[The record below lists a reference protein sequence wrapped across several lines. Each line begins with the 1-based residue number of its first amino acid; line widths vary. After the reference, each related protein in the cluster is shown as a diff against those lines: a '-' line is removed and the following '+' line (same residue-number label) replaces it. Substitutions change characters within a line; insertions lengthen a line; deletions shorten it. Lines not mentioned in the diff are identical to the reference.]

1 MKKSIICL
9 AAAATLLSLVGCG
22 KQKVNCSDPIGT
34 SSVTEILTKETTK
47 QLEEIKGS
55 DGASTYKSSSIELA
69 LKEIGIS
76 IENIRT
82 SKEDPNSTKVQCEAS
97 LKISPAAKFL
107 ADADSGVKLIKN
119 PESIEAYSRRI
130 GFEFENNSFSKT
142 IEYSLQ
148 PTDDGAK
155 VVTTVLDV
163 KSIAD
168 FLSNLIA
175 AAIIKPMIEESKSRN
190 ESISVDQQKELIA
203 RASLKLAEIENQL
216 DLFKLDIGRYPTND
230 EGLHS
235 LVENS
240 KSIPLWNGPYLKD
253 GLPKDP
259 WGVNYHYQNPG
270 RNGSPDVSSYG
281 PDKKPGGDGV
291 NADIYN

>member
-1 MKKSIICL
+1 
-9 AAAATLLSLVGCG
+9 
-22 KQKVNCSDPIGT
+22 
-34 SSVTEILTKETTK
+34 
-47 QLEEIKGS
+47 
-55 DGASTYKSSSIELA
+55 
-69 LKEIGIS
+69 
-76 IENIRT
+76 
-82 SKEDPNSTKVQCEAS
+82 
-97 LKISPAAKFL
+97 
-107 ADADSGVKLIKN
+107 
-119 PESIEAYSRRI
+119 
-130 GFEFENNSFSKT
+130 
-142 IEYSLQ
+142 
-148 PTDDGAK
+148 
-155 VVTTVLDV
+155 
-163 KSIAD
+163 
-168 FLSNLIA
+168 
-175 AAIIKPMIEESKSRN
+175 MIEESKSRN